1 MQIKFCGAAGTVT
14 GSSHLL
20 TLDNGK
26 TILMDCGLYQGREE
40 AYEDFNE
47 KWVFNPKAI
56 DVMVL
61 SHAHIDHIGRVPK
74 LVKDG
79 FEGDIFCTPATRSL
93 AQIMLV
99 DSAMIQEIE
108 VEKINAKK
116 GPNET
121 KVAPLYTVKDAEKAI
136 RQFVTVDYNRWH
148 HIFKDVMIYFADA
161 GHILGS
167 ASITLKINQNNK
179 ETLFGF
185 SGDIGRPSRPIL
197 KDPEPIQA
205 VDFLIMESTY
215 GDKIHDKL
223 TIDEN
228 HLLEVITDTCI
239 KNKGK
244 LMIPAFSVG
253 RTQEIAY
260 VLNNLYNV
268 GKLPKIPVYI
278 DSPLATN
285 ATDIFMLHPE
295 CFDDNINK
303 VLLYD
308 NDPFGFYGLQ
318 YTKSVEASKA
328 ITRNNE
334 PCIIISSSGMMTAG
348 RIRHHI
354 ANEIENPKNT
364 LLIIGFC
371 SPGTLGRRLIDGA
384 KTIRIKG
391 EEREVKARIEIMS
404 SFSAHGDQQEM
415 IDFLANQDTEKLKK
429 IYLVHGEP
437 NRQEVFKDK
446 LKSIGFKDV
455 VIPKL
460 FEMDLI

>member
-20 TLDNGK
+20 TLDSGQK
-26 TILMDCGLYQGREE
+26 ILLDCGLYQGNEE
-40 AYEDFNE
+40 AYEDFNN
-47 KWVFNPKAI
+47 KWVFDPKSI
-56 DVMVL
+56 DVLIL

-79 FEGDIFCTPATRSL
+79 YAAPIYCTPATRSL
-93 AQIMLV
+93 AQIMLM
-99 DSAMIQEIE
+99 DSALIQEVE
-108 VEKINAKK
+108 TEKINRRKALHEAQLK
-116 GPNET
+116 
-121 KVAPLYTVKDAEKAI
+121 PLYTTKDVEFAMQ
-136 RQFVTVDYNRWH
+136 QFVTINYEKWFSLLNGVDL
-148 HIFKDVMIYFADA
+148 YFADA

-167 ASITLKINQNNK
+167 ASITLKINQNGN
-179 ETLFGF
+179 ETIFGF
-185 SGDIGRPSRPIL
+185 SGDIGRPNRPII
-197 KDPEPIQA
+197 KDPVPIQA

-215 GDKIHDKL
+215 GDKLHHDL
-223 TIDEN
+223 AIDRDHFLDIIIE
-228 HLLEVITDTCI
+228 TCI

-260 VLNNLYNV
+260 LLNELYNS

-278 DSPLATN
+278 DSPLAIN
-285 ATDIFMLHPE
+285 ATDIFMLHSE
-295 CFDDNINK
+295 CFDESTNK
-303 VLLYD
+303 ILLYD
-308 NDPFGFYGLQ
+308 EDPFGFYGLQ

-328 ITRNNE
+328 ITRSNE

-371 SPGTLGRRLIDGA
+371 APGTLGRRLIDGA

-391 EEREVKARIEIMS
+391 EERQVKAKVKIMN
-404 SFSAHGDQQEM
+404 SFSAHADQQEM
-415 IDFLANQDTEKLKK
+415 VDFLANQDTERLKK

-437 NRQEVFKDK
+437 DRQLPFVEKLESLGFQEVMM
-446 LKSIGFKDV
+446 
-455 VIPKL
+455 PRL
-460 FEMDLI
+460 FEVDTI